1 MTILVGSVS
10 ELAERHRQHDGPP
23 PSPHNFFLF
32 PADFTCSVL
41 TIWPNPKYKTTYF
54 WNKAF
59 FGLSRGETA
68 VSIKSQST
76 DESRGGFIQII
87 FLGSKYTHTHTK
99 QNETRIATMTAP
111 FTSSIPAT
119 NIPVPSKDSLDRQDS
134 ICCSHS
140 FPVVLHEILDNAETT
155 GMDQILSWMP
165 TGRAFKVHD
174 KKRFLQEIV
183 PKHFRLTK
191 YKSFCRQMN
200 LWNFKLEKIGLH
212 KGECK

>member
-1 MTILVGSVS
+1 MENCYVKTNDYSRWVS

-76 DESRGGFIQII
+76 DESRGGFIQIV
-87 FLGSKYTHTHTK
+87 FLGSKYTHTHKAKRDTDSDDDSAVYKFHSSDKHSCAK
-99 QNETRIATMTAP
+99 QGFLRPSRLNLLQP
-111 FTSSIPAT
+111 FIPC
-119 NIPVPSKDSLDRQDS
+119 R
-134 ICCSHS
+134 
-140 FPVVLHEILDNAETT
+140 
-155 GMDQILSWMP
+155 P
-165 TGRAFKVHD
+165 T
-174 KKRFLQEIV
+174 
-183 PKHFRLTK
+183 
-191 YKSFCRQMN
+191 
-200 LWNFKLEKIGLH
+200 
-212 KGECK
+212 